1 MRSCWAAPLVVAVS
15 AWSCGS
21 PVAGPIDWSTGN
33 AGGSG
38 GPANSGATGD
48 GGGDATGGT
57 GSSGSGGDAGGREGG
72 APDAGTTTT
81 SAEAGAGGTTTPS
94 SVLGTSA
101 NDPWCSVVRDVAP
114 TCATCHSAPPRG
126 GAPMSLLSYA
136 DWIAPAVTQPALRVA
151 SLALTRMSAGTMPPG
166 GGATSAQISEVQS
179 WINGGMANS
188 TCGAATDAGVVVSDP
203 FGTPT
208 VCTSGVTSTVDE
220 GPTMRPGEA
229 CLTCHGGSGGGEAPL
244 FTLAGTVYP
253 TAHEPNDC
261 VGAVNGGGSV
271 VTVLDAA
278 GRTITM
284 TPNAVGNFYY
294 AGAVTFPVTA
304 RITRNGL
311 ARSMTTPQSNGNCN
325 SCHTLTGTN
334 GAPGRILMPF

>member
-1 MRSCWAAPLVVAVS
+1 VG
-15 AWSCGS
+15 AWSCAA
-21 PVAGPIDWSTGN
+21 PVTGPVDWGTGN
-33 AGGSG
+33 PGGG
-38 GPANSGATGD
+38 VGPANTGSAGD

-57 GSSGSGGDAGGREGG
+57 GSSGGGASSGGTAGGTS
-72 APDAGTTTT
+72 DAGTGSVTGQG
-81 SAEAGAGGTTTPS
+81 SFSGEAGTGGTTTPS
-94 SVLGTSA
+94 PVIGTRA

-114 TCATCHSAPPRG
+114 TCAACHSAPPRG

-136 DWIAPAVTQPALRVA
+136 DWIAPAVTQPAVRVG
-151 SLALTRMSAGTMPPG
+151 SLALTRMTAGTMPPG
-166 GGATSAQISEVQS
+166 GGATSTQISEVQS
-179 WINGGMANS
+179 WINGGMAAS
-188 TCGAATDAGVVVSDP
+188 TCGSAADAGAVVSDP

-208 VCTSGVTSTVDE
+208 VCTSGITSTVDE

-229 CLTCHGGSGGGEAPL
+229 CLTCHGGSGAGEAPL

-278 GRTITM
+278 GRTINM

-325 SCHTLTGTN
+325 SCHTLTGAN